1 MEGRTKLWNFFLENK
16 WGIQGDVWGAPD
28 MRGGAGWHVSVASW
42 QASSGGH
49 QARSSEGP
57 ILCRQARA
65 GISLI
70 QAVPVCR
77 LLPSKPGFTKKAKEA
92 SPSPTTAQLQS
103 QQIWSWITLH
113 KLKYIPNHKEKCK
126 MRRTECETE
135 PAALCMP
142 CLFEKRK
149 GWNKCKKKGRDL
161 V

>member
-1 MEGRTKLWNFFLENK
+1 MEGRTKLWNIFLENK

-42 QASSGGH
+42 QASSGRH

-92 SPSPTTAQLQS
+92 SAQLRLNFKANKYDHGLRS
-103 QQIWSWITLH
+103 EIWSIFQTT
-113 KLKYIPNHKEKCK
+113 KKCK
-126 MRRTECETE
+126 MTRTECELE

-142 CLFEKRK
+142 CLFEKGK
-149 GWNKCKKKGRDL
+149 GWNKWKKKGRDL